1 LTDIAAA
8 MASKLTPFLMRTA
21 ARAASRAARPLVPQT
36 RAFSLSARKQSDSLM
51 VVSVGVLPVIEERK
65 ECAERR

>member
-1 LTDIAAA
+1 
-8 MASKLTPFLMRTA
+8 
-21 ARAASRAARPLVPQT
+21 VPQT